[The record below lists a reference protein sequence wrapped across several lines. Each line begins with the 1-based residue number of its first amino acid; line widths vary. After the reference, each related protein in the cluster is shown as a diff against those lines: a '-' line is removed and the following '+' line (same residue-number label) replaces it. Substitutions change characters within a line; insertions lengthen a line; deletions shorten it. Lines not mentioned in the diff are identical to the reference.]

1 MKSDLNQILQENDLD
16 GILVVG
22 PAMHNPAMVYLT
34 GGGHITNA
42 DLFVKRGQKGILFHG
57 AMERDEA
64 ARSGLETRSYS
75 QYPYAELLKAA
86 GNDRFKTVVL
96 RYQKMFEDVGLSSG
110 RVALFGQTDLGL
122 GYSIFSALQAALPNV
137 TFVGDLENKVL
148 NQAMM
153 TKDTQE
159 VERIRAVGKVTVA
172 VVSEVADLL
181 SSSRVKDDVLLKQD
195 GLPLTIGDVKGK
207 INLWLAERGVENP
220 QGTIFAIGADAGVPH
235 SSGSPDDLMRLG
247 QTIVFDIYPCEIGG
261 GYYHDFTRTWSLGYA
276 TDDVLRLYEQ
286 VHEVYQKIYSE
297 MRMGEWFASYQKRT
311 CELFEEMGHPTVMS
325 QPETEEG
332 YVHSLGHGVGLHIHE
347 RPFSG
352 MNALAGDVL
361 GPGTILTL
369 EPGLYYPRRGM
380 GVRLEDT
387 IWVRPDGKLEIL
399 VDYPMDL
406 VLPVKR

>member
-1 MKSDLNQILQENDLD
+1 M
-16 GILVVG
+16 
-22 PAMHNPAMVYLT
+22 
-34 GGGHITNA
+34 
-42 DLFVKRGQKGILFHG
+42 
-57 AMERDEA
+57 
-64 ARSGLETRSYS
+64 
-75 QYPYAELLKAA
+75 
-86 GNDRFKTVVL
+86 
-96 RYQKMFEDVGLSSG
+96 
-110 RVALFGQTDLGL
+110 
-122 GYSIFSALQAALPNV
+122 
-137 TFVGDLENKVL
+137 
-148 NQAMM
+148 
-153 TKDTQE
+153 
-159 VERIRAVGKVTVA
+159 
-172 VVSEVADLL
+172 
-181 SSSRVKDDVLLKQD
+181 
-195 GLPLTIGDVKGK
+195 
-207 INLWLAERGVENP
+207 
-220 QGTIFAIGADAGVPH
+220 
-235 SSGSPDDLMRLG
+235 
-247 QTIVFDIYPCEIGG
+247 
-261 GYYHDFTRTWSLGYA
+261 
-276 TDDVLRLYEQ
+276 LRLYEQ

-369 EPGLYYPRRGM
+369 EPGLYYPKRGM